1 MIVSHPPAFL
11 PPKGTL
17 RQRDFFISTIM
28 QTAHAKD
35 EMSKPKDNAVIS
47 KDNGHLKRETNL
59 KGETTVLEGSE
70 LVGKWNSWDGQIHR
84 SFGGSVDQRACH

>member
-1 MIVSHPPAFL
+1 
-11 PPKGTL
+11 
-17 RQRDFFISTIM
+17 M

-35 EMSKPKDNAVIS
+35 EMSKRKDNAVIS

-70 LVGKWNSWDGQIHR
+70 LVGK
-84 SFGGSVDQRACH
+84 